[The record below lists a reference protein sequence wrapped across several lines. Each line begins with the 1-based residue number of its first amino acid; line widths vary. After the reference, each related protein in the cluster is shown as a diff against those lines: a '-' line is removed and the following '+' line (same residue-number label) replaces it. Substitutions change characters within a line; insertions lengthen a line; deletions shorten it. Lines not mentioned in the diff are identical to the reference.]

1 MSDVAHLPPY
11 LLAFPGPLRD
21 RLVAAVLTG
30 AKTAT
35 TGLLAAYEAEG
46 EPLPAAGSRSALI
59 DSDGR
64 PVAVVEVTEVRV
76 VPLGEVDLRHAVDE
90 GEGHRSVAEWRA
102 GHERFW
108 HGEQLRALLG
118 DPAFTVDDATPV
130 VCERFRVVEPLDPVA
145 AAVAGELRLLEPSVR
160 SSRQE
165 AGRLLDPEFTEVG
178 ASGRRW
184 RREELLAALP
194 DLPGGDARGARY
206 EPSAMVGV
214 LLAPDVVHLTY
225 ETVAAGRRAYRSSLW
240 RRAADDSGAPWRMY
254 HHQATPAA
262 EERQEPGTG
271 GRKDSDEG
279 RPTRRFPAR
288 DERDPALTTDRRR
301 W

>member
-1 MSDVAHLPPY
+1 MSDVTHLPPY

-35 TGLLAAYEAEG
+35 TGLLAAYEAED
-46 EPLPAAGSRSALI
+46 EPLPTAGTRSALI
-59 DSDGR
+59 DSGGR

-76 VPLGEVDLRHAVDE
+76 LPLGGVDLRHAVDE

-102 GHERFW
+102 AHEGFW
-108 HGEQLRALLG
+108 HGGELRELLG
-118 DPAFTVDDATPV
+118 DPAFTVDDTTPV
-130 VCERFRVVEPLDPVA
+130 VAERFRVVELLDPVA

-160 SSRQE
+160 ASRQE

-184 RREELLAALP
+184 TREELLAALP
-194 DLPGGDARGARY
+194 DMPGGARGPRY
-206 EPSAMVGV
+206 EPSGMAGV
-214 LLAPDVVHLTY
+214 LLAPGVVHLTY
-225 ETVAAGRRAYRSSLW
+225 ETVVEGRRAHRSSLW
-240 RRAADDSGAPWRMY
+240 RRAADGSGAPWRLY

-262 EERQEPGTG
+262 E
-271 GRKDSDEG
+271 GR
-279 RPTRRFPAR
+279 
-288 DERDPALTTDRRR
+288 
-301 W
+301 